1 MFHRAVLWSR
11 TKTCCYRVMQSS
23 EITSYH
29 IALKA
34 FLWCYIP
41 LCTLKRWKLL
51 CENEKKQKQQILW
64 LKCSDADN
72 SVINLC
78 GFYHSTWLVF
88 TWRPQSDVIMHVYET
103 TTFSWMLWLKYHGV
117 PVVLPHNLPPPT
129 GWIMSSLISSWAYAE
144 WKRIRSMESNP
155 QSFSLAYFN
164 KCGYIS
170 NWSLNWNT
178 TKMKVSTE
186 ILCIG
191 KLLVCV
197 QVNPFLSHL

>member
-11 TKTCCYRVMQSS
+11 TKTCCYREMQSS

-103 TTFSWMLWLKYHGV
+103 TTFSWMLWYHITYHQQQGESCPLWYLHGLTLNENASDRWSPILSLSLLLTSTNVVTFLIGHWIETPLRWKYQ
-117 PVVLPHNLPPPT
+117 L
-129 GWIMSSLISSWAYAE
+129 
-144 WKRIRSMESNP
+144 R
-155 QSFSLAYFN
+155 F
-164 KCGYIS
+164 
-170 NWSLNWNT
+170 
-178 TKMKVSTE
+178 
-186 ILCIG
+186 
-191 KLLVCV
+191 CV
-197 QVNPFLSHL
+197 